1 MKAIEILD
9 CIMYMGLNG
18 ADLTKIEVP
27 SINDEYAPQNDV
39 WWKNTIGCCPTH
51 PIKAGIYL
59 VYFSCNGGLR
69 TSLKEYKESLKL
81 TDDEGCPIYLYKV
94 ED

>member
-27 SINDEYAPQNDV
+27 SINDEYAPQNEE
-39 WWKNTIGCCPTH
+39 WWTNAIGFCPPH
-51 PIKAGIYL
+51 PIEEGSYL
-59 VYFSCNGGLR
+59 VYFSCCGGLM
-69 TSLKEYKESLKL
+69 TAEKEYKEDLEIQ
-81 TDDEGCPIYLYKV
+81 DDEGCPIYLYKV